1 MRLTKHHGLGNDFL
15 VLLDLDGIYPV
26 SPDQA
31 VALCDRHT
39 GIGADGLLRVTAGV
53 GGADVTMRLLNADG
67 SVAEM
72 SGNGIRCLAQAVF
85 QAGLAAPPLLT
96 VATDA
101 GLRTVRVLE
110 RTGPRTQILSAEM
123 GQAKVG
129 EERPEWVDGEVLRAV
144 QVDVGNPHIVL
155 HWGGAQL
162 PDQDSLI
169 AIGARID
176 DSTPGGANVEIIQPA
191 SGGGL
196 DLVVYE
202 RGVGPTQACGTGACA
217 AAAAAHGWELVAETA
232 TVHMPG
238 GSVEVTLGDPVVLTG
253 EATSVAV
260 LDTPWP

>member
-15 VLLDLDGIYPV
+15 VLLDLAGIHPL

-39 GIGADGLLRVTAGV
+39 GIGADGLLAVTAGV

-85 QAGLAAPPLLT
+85 QAGLAAPPVLT

-101 GLRTVRVLE
+101 GLRTVRVIE
-110 RTGPRTQILSAEM
+110 RTGPRTHVLSAEM

-144 QVDVGNPHIVL
+144 QVDVGNPHVVL
-155 HWGGAQL
+155 HWGGAEL
-162 PDQDSLI
+162 PDLDALVT
-169 AIGARID
+169 IGARID
-176 DSTPGGANVEIIQPA
+176 DSTPGGANVELIQPA
-191 SGGGL
+191 LGGGL

-202 RGVGPTQACGTGACA
+202 RGVGPTRACGTGACA
-217 AAAAAHGWELVAETA
+217 AAAAAQGWELVGETA

-238 GSVEVTLGDPVVLTG
+238 GSVEVALGDPVILTG
-253 EATSVAV
+253 EATSIAV
-260 LDTPWP
+260 LDVPWP